1 MMSKSKISHDLGKVS
16 SSHDEN
22 FTPFFNLVV
31 TKSNLQSNSGQVN
44 D

>member
-1 MMSKSKISHDLGKVS
+1 MSKSKISHDLGKVN